1 MRKGDA
7 AGMMDEMS
15 GGAES
20 VAVREDIRGV
30 DGWLINPEDFAAACR
45 TVAENGRQMAG
56 IGTLGEKSVH
66 AVLKIACD
74 PWAEREVAIG
84 DYVADVVGERGIIEV
99 QSRRFSAIR
108 PKLESLLRVCPVTV
122 VWPCCEQLW
131 LRTVDADGVLSSRRK
146 SPKHQRPVD
155 VFAEL
160 YGIRKLIGDPNFH
173 LRVVSLEVEELRLA
187 AKKSGRRK
195 NLKLDRVPLRMLGQW
210 AVDGGED
217 WLELAGLQHRGMD
230 GQFTSGETAQ
240 ALGVGDDLA
249 RMMLGCLA
257 ELGFVRRVGK
267 RGRAYLYEF
276 VR

>member
-84 DYVADVVGERGIIEV
+84 DYVADVVGERGIIEI

-146 SPKHQRPVD
+146 SPNISVRLMSLQ
-155 VFAEL
+155 
-160 YGIRKLIGDPNFH
+160 NCT
-173 LRVVSLEVEELRLA
+173 VSV
-187 AKKSGRRK
+187 
-195 NLKLDRVPLRMLGQW
+195 N
-210 AVDGGED
+210 
-217 WLELAGLQHRGMD
+217 
-230 GQFTSGETAQ
+230 
-240 ALGVGDDLA
+240 
-249 RMMLGCLA
+249 
-257 ELGFVRRVGK
+257 
-267 RGRAYLYEF
+267 
-276 VR
+276 